1 MDIIKIQQELL
12 AEIPDDGTS
21 RPPFYLQVDKKL
33 TMLINSP
40 GSIAYLI
47 PSKCL
52 YLDVKHLKSL
62 DCMPFRQ
69 YVPDKWTELVDT
81 GTLLGSGKR
90 AEKIYKRGDQKVYLD
105 KSLLKHFD
113 KGAKFYQE
121 RDLQVVAVLEQGQ
134 VVAYVLPCR
143 PPRENG

>member
-12 AEIPDDGTS
+12 AEIQDEV
-21 RPPFYLQVDKKL
+21 RPPFYTQVDKKL

-40 GSIAYLI
+40 GSAAYLI
-47 PSKCL
+47 PTAYL
-52 YLDVKHLKSL
+52 YLDVKHLKKI
-62 DCMPFRQ
+62 DRIPFQ
-69 YVPDKWTELVDT
+69 EYDPDKWAELIDT
-81 GTLLGSGKR
+81 GTTLGSGKR

-113 KGAKFYQE
+113 KGAKLYQE
-121 RDLQVVAVLEQGQ
+121 KDLNAVAVIEAGV

-143 PPRENG
+143 PPKENN